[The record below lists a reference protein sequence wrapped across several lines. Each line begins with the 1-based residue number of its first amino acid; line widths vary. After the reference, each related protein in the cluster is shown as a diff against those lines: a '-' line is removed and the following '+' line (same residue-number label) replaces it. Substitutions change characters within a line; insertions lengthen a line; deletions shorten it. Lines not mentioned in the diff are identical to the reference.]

1 MGRSPLPM
9 NGEEVVLSL
18 DEGTTGATAVAVGM
32 DGEVR
37 GKGYEEITQH
47 YPRPGWVEHD
57 PAEISSAVQV
67 SARRALEAANAKSR
81 EVRAIGITNHRETL
95 VLWDRKTL
103 QPIAPPIVWQDGRTP
118 DQDALPGDAGDD
130 P

>member
-1 MGRSPLPM
+1 MGRGALPM
-9 NGEEVVLSL
+9 SGEEVVLSL

-57 PAEISSAVQV
+57 PAEIWSAVQV
-67 SARRALEAANAKSR
+67 SARRALEAADAKPSD
-81 EVRAIGITNHRETL
+81 VRTIGITNQRWTHL
-95 VLWDRKTL
+95 LWD
-103 QPIAPPIVWQDGRTP
+103 
-118 DQDALPGDAGDD
+118 
-130 P
+130 